1 MSILIKNIIPALHSG
16 FEGMHP
22 GVAIDNV
29 SIDSRSLQ
37 NNSGTLFF
45 ALGGQNRD
53 GHIYIKDLIGK
64 GVLNFVVSH
73 IPVEVRGKANFFIVG
88 NTLKALQD
96 FAIYCRGL
104 YDFPVIA
111 VTGSSGKTIVK
122 EWLNYLLGPDYNIIR
137 SPKSYNSQVGVA
149 LSVIGIN
156 EKHNLGIFEAGISRM
171 EEMEKL
177 EPIIRPDIG
186 ILTNI
191 GPAHDEG
198 FAGRQDKIREKL
210 KLFTG
215 VKLLI
220 LQKNA
225 NIEKELDPNITTFT
239 WALDKDAMG
248 TGADVTISSTQENNI
263 TNLTVIQADDIFT
276 IIVPFI
282 DGPSIENA
290 INCLMVLLH
299 FGYSHETI
307 KERMAGLYPVELRLQ
322 VKNGIN
328 GCTLI
333 DDSYSSDYQSLKIA
347 LDFLEQH
354 KTHSKK
360 TIILSD
366 VFQSGFE
373 TEELYAKV
381 AKLLAGHDI
390 SQVIGIGETIGKQLA
405 DFPNFFPYATTQEFL
420 SHYRVGSFDHETL
433 LIKGARSFRFDE
445 IVVFLEE
452 KTHETVLEINLNAI
466 THNLNFY
473 KSRLKPE
480 TKIMVMV
487 KAFGYGSGSYEIA
500 KALSHQKVDYLGV
513 AFADEGIALRNAG
526 ISIPIIVM
534 NPESSA
540 FAAMAA
546 YNLEPEIYSVREL
559 RSFIAVAQQKNL
571 SNYPIHIKL
580 DTGMHRLGFQE
591 NQLEELIDLLKN
603 NNLITVKSIF
613 SHLSSSDMPDY
624 RDFTLDQIGKFESW
638 SKRLMEA
645 LKINPLRHILNT
657 SGIYNFPQ
665 AQYDMV
671 RLGIGLYGV
680 GNDETERKSLETVG
694 TLKTV
699 ILQIKDIEP
708 GESIGYSRRFIAP
721 GKMRIA
727 TLPIG
732 YADGIRRGWG
742 NEQGYVTINGKK
754 AIITGTISMD
764 MMMVDVTG
772 IDCKEGDRAVVFGTS
787 PTVVEM
793 AKSLGTIPYEILTS
807 ISQRVKRVF
816 YKE

>member
-1 MSILIKNIIPALHSG
+1 MSIQIKDIIPALHSH
-16 FEGMHP
+16 FEGIEQNME
-22 GVAIDNV
+22 IDNV

-37 NNSGTLFF
+37 NNSSTLFF

-53 GHIYIKDLIGK
+53 GHRYINELINK
-64 GVLNFVVSH
+64 GVVNFVVTH
-73 IPVEVRGKANFFIVG
+73 IPADAKGKANFFVVA

-96 FAIYCRGL
+96 FAIYYRQL
-104 YDFPVIA
+104 FSLPVIA
-111 VTGSSGKTIVK
+111 ITGSSGKTIVK
-122 EWLNYLLGPDYNIIR
+122 EWLNYLLSPDYNIIR

-156 EKHNLGIFEAGISRM
+156 RKHNLGIFEAGISLPN
-171 EEMEKL
+171 EMEKL

-186 ILTNI
+186 VLTNI
-191 GPAHDEG
+191 GTAHDEG
-198 FAGRQDKIREKL
+198 FTSRDEKIREKL
-210 KLFTG
+210 KLFSNT
-215 VKLLI
+215 KLLI
-220 LQKNA
+220 FQKNEAVEKALNA
-225 NIEKELDPNITTFT
+225 NIKTFT
-239 WALDKDAMG
+239 WNF
-248 TGADVTISSTQENNI
+248 TEGADVTIRSSQGFGKTTLTITQGSDSFDAEI
-263 TNLTVIQADDIFT
+263 PFT
-276 IIVPFI
+276 
-282 DGPSIENA
+282 DAPSIENA
-290 INCLMVLLH
+290 INVMMVLLH
-299 FGYSHETI
+299 LGYSHDVI
-307 KERMAGLYPVELRLQ
+307 KERLAGLYPVELRLQ

-328 GCTLI
+328 GCTII
-333 DDSYSSDYQSLKIA
+333 DDSFSSDYQSLKIA

-354 KTHSKK
+354 KTHPKK

-373 TEELYAKV
+373 TEELYARV
-381 AKLLAGHDI
+381 ARLLSGHNI
-390 SQVIGIGETIGKQLA
+390 SQVIGIGETISRELA
-405 DFPNFFPYATTQEFL
+405 EFPNFFPYNTTQEFL
-420 SHYRVGSFDHETL
+420 AHYKANAFDNETIL
-433 LIKGARSFRFDE
+433 VKGARSFRFDE
-445 IVVFLEE
+445 IVVSLEE

-466 THNLNFY
+466 VHNLNFY

-546 YNLEPEIYSVREL
+546 YNLEPEVYSAKEL
-559 RSFIAVAQQKNL
+559 RAFIAVAQQKNL

-580 DTGMHRLGFQE
+580 DTGMHRLGFIE
-591 NQLEELIDLLKN
+591 NQLDELIDLLKN
-603 NNLITVKSIF
+603 NNLVSVKSIF
-613 SHLSSSDMPDY
+613 SHLSSSDVPDY
-624 RDFTLDQIGKFESW
+624 RDFTLGQIDTFERW
-638 SKRLMEA
+638 SARLMNE
-645 LKINPLRHILNT
+645 LEIQPLRHILNT

-680 GNDETERKSLETVG
+680 GNDETERRQLETVG

-699 ILQIKDIEP
+699 ILQIKDIAP
-708 GESIGYSRRFIAP
+708 GESIGYSRRFITP
-721 GKMRIA
+721 ENIRIA

-732 YADGIRRGWG
+732 YADGIPRAWG
-742 NEQGYVTINGKK
+742 NQKGYVTINGKK
-754 AIITGTISMD
+754 AVITGTISMD
-764 MMMVDVTG
+764 MMMVNVTG
-772 IDCKEGDRAVVFGTS
+772 IDCKEGDRAVIFGSS

-793 AKSLGTIPYEILTS
+793 AQALGTIPYEILTS

>member
-1 MSILIKNIIPALHSG
+1 MSIKVQDIITAMHSR
-16 FEGMHP
+16 FEGTAP
-22 GVAIDNV
+22 NVEIDNV

-37 NNSGTLFF
+37 NNAGTLFF

-53 GHIYIKDLIGK
+53 GHLFVKELIDK
-64 GVLNFVVSH
+64 GVLNFVVTH
-73 IPVEVRGKANFFIVG
+73 IPEGTAGKANFFIVN

-96 FAIYCRGL
+96 FAAYYRQL
-104 YDFPVIA
+104 FSFPVIA

-122 EWLNYLLGPDYNIIR
+122 EWLNYLLSPDYNIIR
-137 SPKSYNSQVGVA
+137 SPKSYNSQVGVP

-156 EKHNLGIFEAGISRM
+156 QKHNLGIFEAGISLPG
-171 EEMEKL
+171 EMEKL
-177 EPIIRPDIG
+177 EHIITPNIG

-191 GPAHDEG
+191 GTAHDEG
-198 FAGRQDKIREKL
+198 FADRTEKIREKL

-215 VKLLI
+215 VETLI
-220 LQKNA
+220 LQKDEA
-225 NIEKELDPNITTFT
+225 VLQELDPGIETFT
-239 WALDKDAMG
+239 WSYQE
-248 TGADVTISSTQENNI
+248 GANVTISKNSRFGATTLAVSHKNTSFDAEI
-263 TNLTVIQADDIFT
+263 
-276 IIVPFI
+276 PFD

-290 INCLMVLLH
+290 INCLMVLLY
-299 FGYSHETI
+299 FGYSHDVVR
-307 KERMAGLYPVELRLQ
+307 ERLAGLYPVELRLQ

-328 GCTLI
+328 GCTII

-354 KTHSKK
+354 KTHKKK
-360 TIILSD
+360 TVILSD
-366 VFQSGFE
+366 IFQSGFE

-381 AKLLAGHDI
+381 ARQLAQHNI
-390 SQVIGIGETIGKQLA
+390 SQVIGIGETISRQLA
-405 DFPNFFPYATTQEFL
+405 DVPNFLPYSTTQEFL
-420 SHYRVGSFDHETL
+420 AHYKANAFENETVL
-433 LIKGARSFRFDE
+433 VKGARNFRFDE

-480 TKIMVMV
+480 TKVMVMV

-526 ISIPIIVM
+526 ISTPIIVM
-534 NPESSA
+534 NPERTA

-546 YNLEPEIYSVREL
+546 YNLEPEIYSAKEL
-559 RSFIAVAQQKNL
+559 RAFITMAREKNL

-580 DTGMHRLGFQE
+580 DTGMHRLGFME
-591 NQLEELIDLLKN
+591 NELDELIELLHN
-603 NNLITVKSIF
+603 NNFVSVRSIF
-613 SHLSSSDMPDY
+613 SHLSSSDVTEY
-624 RDFTLDQIGKFESW
+624 RDFTLGQIAKFEACSQ
-638 SKRLMEA
+638 
-645 LKINPLRHILNT
+645 KIISVLEIQPMRHILNT
-657 SGIYNFPQ
+657 SGIYNFPH

-680 GNDETERKSLETVG
+680 GNDEKENESLETVG

-699 ILQIKDIEP
+699 ILQIKDIEA
-708 GESIGYSRRFIAP
+708 GESIGYSRKFIATEQI
-721 GKMRIA
+721 RIA

-732 YADGIRRGWG
+732 YADGIPRAWG
-742 NEQGYVTINGKK
+742 NEKGFVTINGKK
-754 AIITGTISMD
+754 AVITGTISMD
-764 MMMVDVTG
+764 MMMVNVTG
-772 IDCKEGDRAVVFGTS
+772 IDCKEGDRAIIFGES
-787 PTVVEM
+787 PSVTEI
-793 AKSLGTIPYEILTS
+793 AEALGTIPYEILTS

>member
-1 MSILIKNIIPALHSG
+1 MSIKIQDIIPALHSH
-16 FEGMHP
+16 FEGIEQNME
-22 GVAIDNV
+22 IDNV

-53 GHIYIKDLIGK
+53 GHQYINELINK
-64 GVLNFVVSH
+64 GVVNFVVTH
-73 IPVEVRGKANFFIVG
+73 IPAETKDKANFFIVD

-96 FAIYCRGL
+96 FAVYYRQL
-104 YDFPVIA
+104 FSFPVIA

-122 EWLNYLLGPDYNIIR
+122 EWLNYLLSPDYTIIR
-137 SPKSYNSQVGVA
+137 SPRSYNSQVGVA

-156 EKHNLGIFEAGISRM
+156 QKHNLGIFEAGISIPG
-171 EEMEKL
+171 EMEKL

-186 ILTNI
+186 LLTNI
-191 GPAHDEG
+191 GSAHDEG
-198 FAGRQDKIREKL
+198 FSSRDEKISEKL
-210 KLFTG
+210 KLFTN
-215 VKLLI
+215 VKTFI
-220 LQKNA
+220 YQKNDA
-225 NIEKELDPNITTFT
+225 VSALLNPSIKTFT
-239 WALDKDAMG
+239 WNFEAS
-248 TGADVTISSTQENNI
+248 ADVTIGKNQNFGKTTLTITQGI
-263 TNLTVIQADDIFT
+263 ISFKVDIPFTDDAS
-276 IIVPFI
+276 V
-282 DGPSIENA
+282 ENA
-290 INCLMVLLH
+290 INSMMVLLYL
-299 FGYSHETI
+299 GYSHEII
-307 KERMAGLYPVELRLQ
+307 KERLAGLYPVELRLQ

-328 GCTLI
+328 GCTII
-333 DDSYSSDYQSLKIA
+333 DDSFSSDYQSLKIA

-354 KTHSKK
+354 KTHTKK

-381 AKLLAGHDI
+381 AKLLSGHNI
-390 SQVIGIGETIGKQLA
+390 SQVIGIGETISRELA
-405 DFPNFFPYATTQEFL
+405 DFPNFFPYDTTQEFL
-420 SHYRVGSFDHETL
+420 AHYKANAFENETVL
-433 LIKGARSFRFDE
+433 VKGARSFRFDE

-466 THNLNFY
+466 IHNLNFY

-526 ISIPIIVM
+526 IKTPIIVM
-534 NPESSA
+534 NPERSA

-546 YNLEPEIYSVREL
+546 YNLEPEVYSAKEL
-559 RSFIAVAQQKNL
+559 RAFIAVAQQKNL

-580 DTGMHRLGFQE
+580 DTGMHRLGFME
-591 NQLEELIDLLKN
+591 NQLDELIDLLKN
-603 NNLITVKSIF
+603 NNLVSVKSIF
-613 SHLSSSDMPDY
+613 SHLSSSDVPEY
-624 RDFTLDQIGKFESW
+624 RDFTLGQIDNFEHW
-638 SKRLMEA
+638 SSRLISE
-645 LKINPLRHILNT
+645 LEIDPLRHILNT

-665 AQYDMV
+665 AQYNMV

-680 GNDETERKSLETVG
+680 GNDETERTHLETVG

-708 GESIGYSRRFIAP
+708 GESIGYSRKFIATENI
-721 GKMRIA
+721 RIA

-732 YADGIRRGWG
+732 YADGIPRAWG
-742 NEQGYVTINGKK
+742 NQKGYVIINGKK
-754 AIITGTISMD
+754 AVITGTISMD
-764 MMMVDVTG
+764 MMMVNVTG
-772 IDCKEGDRAVVFGTS
+772 IDCKEGDRAVIFGKNPS
-787 PTVVEM
+787 VVNM
-793 AKSLGTIPYEILTS
+793 AEALGTIPYEILTS